1 MPSPALK
8 DNISNAKKYRD
19 NLSKFIGNIIRA
31 GLLIGRLI
39 LKQPVT
45 ENCDVL
51 IDNADGF
58 MEDTESIKQSLRE
71 DLALG
76 VISKVEYRMKV
87 YNETEQDAQKAIDK
101 IEAENQITSI
111 PTSAETTGGATE

>member
-1 MPSPALK
+1 M
-8 DNISNAKKYRD
+8 
-19 NLSKFIGNIIRA
+19 
-31 GLLIGRLI
+31 
-39 LKQPVT
+39 PVT
-45 ENCDVL
+45 ENCEVL

-87 YNETEQDAQKAIDK
+87 YNETEEEAQDAINK
-101 IEAENQITSI
+101 IEAENQITNI
-111 PTSAETTGGATE
+111 PTTEGATA

>member
-1 MPSPALK
+1 M
-8 DNISNAKKYRD
+8 
-19 NLSKFIGNIIRA
+19 
-31 GLLIGRLI
+31 
-39 LKQPVT
+39 
-45 ENCDVL
+45 

-101 IEAENQITSI
+101 IEAENQITNI